1 MASTTIP
8 SIIAGQDV
16 FDTDLIHPVYSHED
30 TNEVIHTFSYIQVSP
45 DIINQL
51 AENSKSGFK
60 EWSNKPVYKKKEIFY
75 KCLEILR
82 EKKNEF
88 IDTHKE
94 IGGPDWF
101 ANVNIDGAIAQLE
114 EYIGNLS
121 NSEGEL
127 FHSDHN
133 QLALTVRLPIG
144 PVLSIA
150 PWNAPVILGARSIFA
165 PLAAGCSVIAKSPEK
180 APRAMY
186 LLVKYLIEAGVP
198 ANVLQL
204 VHLKPED
211 NPKFLDA
218 LLATGAI
225 KKINFTGSTLIGKKI
240 ASTAAKYLVPC
251 LLELGGKNVSIVCQD
266 ADITKAVGNIIWSA
280 WTHKGQICMSTDRVF
295 IHDTIYNDFKL
306 KLIKVASEMVQD
318 PDYSIAHRDPLGANK
333 VKELLNDAL
342 QKGASLVFG
351 NPDDSELK
359 RNNVVS
365 PMILEGVTPEMKL
378 NDTESF
384 GPIFAIEKFTD
395 VNNVVDVVNESDFG
409 LKASIWSSNLMNAI
423 DLAKRIECGG
433 VHINNSSIGDESHL
447 PHGGVKA
454 SGSGRFN
461 SKWGID
467 EFLFIKTITAN
478 P

>member
-1 MASTTIP
+1 MTSRTIP
-8 SIIAGQDV
+8 SIIAGQEVSDADFV
-16 FDTDLIHPVYSHED
+16 HPVYSHED
-30 TNEVIHTFSYIQVSP
+30 TNKVIHTFSYIQVSSN
-45 DIINQL
+45 IINQL
-51 AENSKSGFK
+51 AENSKNGFK
-60 EWSNKPVYKKKEIFY
+60 EWSNTPVSTKKEIFY

-88 IDTHKE
+88 IEAHKE

-101 ANVNIDGAIAQLE
+101 ANVNIDNAIGHLE

-127 FHSDHN
+127 FHSEHN
-133 QLALTVRLPIG
+133 KLALTVRLPVG
-144 PVLSIA
+144 PVLSIV

-165 PLAAGCSVIAKSPEK
+165 PLAAGCSVIAKSSEK
-180 APRAMY
+180 APRAVY
-186 LLVKYLIEAGVP
+186 LLVKCLIEAGVP
-198 ANVLQL
+198 ANVVQL

-225 KKINFTGSTLIGKKI
+225 KKINFTGSTLTGKQI
-240 ASTAAKYLVPC
+240 ACTAAKYSVPC

-266 ADITKAVGNIIWSA
+266 ADIKKAVGNIIWSA
-280 WTHKGQICMSTDRVF
+280 WAHKGQICMSTDKVF
-295 IHDTIYNDFKL
+295 VHDTIYNDFKL
-306 KLIKVASEMVQD
+306 ELIKIASDIVQD
-318 PDYSIAHRDPLGANK
+318 PDYSIAHRDPLGASK
-333 VKELLNDAL
+333 VVELLNDAL
-342 QKGASLVFG
+342 QKGASLIFG
-351 NPDDSELK
+351 NLDDSEVK
-359 RNNVVS
+359 KNNVVS
-365 PMILEGVTPEMKL
+365 PMVLEGVTPEMKI
-378 NDTESF
+378 NSTESF

-395 VNNVVDVVNESDFG
+395 VNAVVDRVNEDDYG

-433 VHINNSSIGDESHL
+433 VHINNSSISDESHL
-447 PHGGVKA
+447 PHGGVKS
-454 SGSGRFN
+454 SGNGRFN
-461 SKWGID
+461 SKWGVN